1 MHFASKK
8 VYAPKQQTISQQQQQ
23 PQAPQPQLPQPQQ
36 QQPQPQ
42 APQPTGGFFDF
53 FQAQAPQPQ
62 AQPEA
67 NTNIISIDLGD
78 LLNEVKLFTG
88 DPVVCSGCDGIF
100 NSLSKIEVDNTGE
113 RTWQCEFCDTKNI
126 VVADDEELPRC
137 GESFDYMLLPARE
150 NKSASSAEKLVIFCI
165 DISGSMC
172 VTTEIP
178 GNVKLRGATASNSN
192 IALVA
197 NDNPQQWLPNQSR
210 NVTYVSRLQCVQAAI
225 AAQIDRFAANLPRTR
240 IGLVV
245 FSNDV
250 TILGDGKKTCQII
263 TGDKLNN
270 FEELMAIGAKF
281 VGNEGPIGIDCIS
294 ETKKVLEK
302 KVFELVEG
310 GSTALG
316 PAVSAAVG
324 MALNSPGSTIVIA
337 TDGLSNT
344 GVGAMDSP
352 ESHALAVPFFDR
364 LAILSKEKGI
374 TLNVIGIRGGD
385 EMNMGVI
392 GKLAHETMGEVDI
405 VNPEKITENFGN
417 ILQSQL
423 VATDVSVKLFL
434 HKGFQPPTVDE
445 WKKPDLGKSYAVRE
459 IGNTYNDTEIT
470 AEFHPKSAEELEKIF
485 ACNTKKEL
493 PFQVQIVYTALSGMK
508 CIRVIT
514 RAKEI
519 TDNQDEATE
528 DVDISLLGM
537 HANTKAAKLAQQG
550 DVFGAVQQN
559 NQYTALMSR
568 GLKTA
573 EEKSKFASWD
583 ASNRR
588 LWYSPQIQQQMQVQS
603 SLSPQP
609 QVQQQQL
616 QQQQLQQQLNQPQEE
631 PWYSSLSNM
640 ASNIAGINIPSIF
653 GSASPQPTPQ
663 PVPQP
668 QTMNRNSSIPKSFSA
683 PQPQQQQPVTLPP
696 QGFGIPQPQQQQPV
710 TLPPQGF
717 GIPQPQQQQPVTL
730 PPQGFGIPQQQ
741 QPVTLSMPQ
750 PQQQPVSLPPQGLGM
765 PQPQQQPVSL
775 PPQGLGMPQPQQQQ
789 FLSPQLS
796 PQYNDEVSNALYQH
810 QNHRVQ
816 KRQWDGK
823 RKF

>member
-8 VYAPKQQTISQQQQQ
+8 VYTPKTQQQQLLPPQVPQPQQPQQQQQQQQQ
-23 PQAPQPQLPQPQQ
+23 PQVGLGGLFNFFQAP
-36 QQPQPQ
+36 PQ
-42 APQPTGGFFDF
+42 AP
-53 FQAQAPQPQ
+53 PQG
-62 AQPEA
+62 QPEA

-100 NSLSKIEVDNTGE
+100 NSLSKIERDNSGE
-113 RTWQCEFCDTKNI
+113 RVWQCEFCDTKNN

-150 NKSASSAEKLVIFCI
+150 NNSSSDEKLVIFCI

-172 VTTEIP
+172 VTSEIP
-178 GNVKLRGATASNSN
+178 GNVKLRGAVASNPN

-197 NDNPQQWLPNQSR
+197 NDNPQQWLPNQAR

-225 AAQIDRFAANLPRTR
+225 ASQIDRFAANFPRTR

-263 TGDKLNN
+263 TGDKLHN
-270 FEELMAIGAKF
+270 FEELMSIGAKF
-281 VGNEGPIGIDCIS
+281 VGNQDQIGIDCIA

-316 PAVSAAVG
+316 PAVSVAVG
-324 MALNSPGSTIVIA
+324 MAHNSPGSTIVIA

-485 ACNTKKEL
+485 ESNTKKEL

-514 RAKEI
+514 RSKEI

-550 DVFGAVQQN
+550 DVYGAVQQN

-568 GLKTA
+568 GVKTA

-588 LWYSPQIQQQMQVQS
+588 LWYSPQIQQQMQAQTSLSPQLQPQQPQLQQQQQMNQPQEQPWYSSISNMANNFGLNLPSIFSSEAPSPQPTQQQPISLSPQPVVNSLGRVSNTTSPQPQTKARQS
-603 SLSPQP
+603 SLTKPPPQQSISFPPPQQQSVTLPPPQQQPISLSPQP
-609 QVQQQQL
+609 Q
-616 QQQQLQQQLNQPQEE
+616 QPI
-631 PWYSSLSNM
+631 SL
-640 ASNIAGINIPSIF
+640 
-653 GSASPQPTPQ
+653 
-663 PVPQP
+663 
-668 QTMNRNSSIPKSFSA
+668 
-683 PQPQQQQPVTLPP
+683 QPQQQT
-696 QGFGIPQPQQQQPV
+696 
-710 TLPPQGF
+710 
-717 GIPQPQQQQPVTL
+717 
-730 PPQGFGIPQQQ
+730 
-741 QPVTLSMPQ
+741 
-750 PQQQPVSLPPQGLGM
+750 
-765 PQPQQQPVSL
+765 
-775 PPQGLGMPQPQQQQ
+775 
-789 FLSPQLS
+789 LS

-823 RKF
+823 RKY